1 MPKSIKK
8 VLILVNIPFNIV
20 KMKLQSELYRI
31 MQQEKLTNAR
41 LAIKLGISPSML
53 CLVLTGDKKP
63 GRRFLQGLAMHY
75 PDICLKYLRDQVPTK
90 PQGG

>member
-1 MPKSIKK
+1 MSKSTKK

-41 LAIKLGISPSML
+41 LALKLGISPSML

-75 PDICLKYLRDQVPTK
+75 PDICLKYLRDQIPTK

>member
-41 LAIKLGISPSML
+41 LATKLGISPSML

-75 PDICLKYLRDQVPTK
+75 PDICLKYLRDQIPT
-90 PQGG
+90 QS

>member
-1 MPKSIKK
+1 MSKSIKK
-8 VLILVNIPFNIV
+8 VLILVNFLFIIV
-20 KMKLQSELYRI
+20 NMKLQSELYRI

-41 LAIKLGISPSML
+41 LATKLGISPSML

-75 PDICLKYLRDQVPTK
+75 PDICLKYLREQIPTK

>member
-1 MPKSIKK
+1 M
-8 VLILVNIPFNIV
+8 ILVNYSFNIV
-20 KMKLQSELYRI
+20 NMKLQAELYRI

-41 LAIKLGISPSML
+41 LANKLGISPSML

-75 PDICLKYLRDQVPTK
+75 PDICLKYLRDQTPAQ

>member
-1 MPKSIKK
+1 MSKSIKK

-41 LAIKLGISPSML
+41 LALKLGISPSML

-75 PDICLKYLRDQVPTK
+75 PDICLKYLRDQIPTK

>member
-1 MPKSIKK
+1 MSKSIKK

>member
-1 MPKSIKK
+1 MSKSIKK
-8 VLILVNIPFNIV
+8 VLILVNFLFIIV
-20 KMKLQSELYRI
+20 NMKLQSELYRI

-41 LAIKLGISPSML
+41 LATKLGISPSML

-75 PDICLKYLRDQVPTK
+75 PDICLKYLREQVPTK

>member
-1 MPKSIKK
+1 MSKSIKK
-8 VLILVNIPFNIV
+8 VLILVNYLFIIV
-20 KMKLQSELYRI
+20 NMKLQSELYRI

-41 LAIKLGISPSML
+41 LATKLGISPSML

-75 PDICLKYLRDQVPTK
+75 PDICLKYLREQIPAQ
-90 PQGG
+90 PQ